1 LPFALTEQYMTPD
14 RARAP
19 LVGPGTRGKVPVSAG
34 GPRDT
39 RAGSVKVP
47 RSGVVAVSRSR
58 IVIVGAGF
66 AGYHAARTLSR
77 RFRGAAEIVLV
88 NPNDYFLYLP
98 LLPEVAAGV
107 LEPRRVSVSLAGT
120 LRGVRLVLG
129 EVNGVDLPSRK
140 ITYVDPEGRA
150 GALRYDRLV
159 LTVGSVN
166 KLLPIPGVAEH
177 AHGFRG
183 MPEALYLRDHMT
195 RQIEM
200 AAASEDPAESD
211 ARCTFVVVGAGYTGT
226 EVAAHGKLFTD
237 SLARQH
243 RRAGNAL
250 RGDRLP
256 RWMLLDIAP
265 RVLPE
270 LDERLSRTAH
280 RVLTKRRVEVRTGT
294 SVKEA
299 TKEGV
304 LLDDGEF
311 IPTHSLIWCVGVRPD
326 PLVEELGLP
335 SEIGRLAVD
344 EYLQVPGHPDVYACG
359 DVAAVPDRTRP
370 GEYTPMTGQHA
381 VRQGRLVARNVAA
394 SYGYGERRPYTHH
407 DLGFVVDLG
416 GLQAAANPLGV
427 RLSGPLANAV
437 TRAHHLAALPGNR
450 VRVAADW
457 LMDAVFPKQ
466 AVQLGLVRSW
476 SVPLES
482 ASPELA
488 RSPEWSTASGDAT
501 DGSERPSDE

>member
-1 LPFALTEQYMTPD
+1 M
-14 RARAP
+14 
-19 LVGPGTRGKVPVSAG
+19 G
-34 GPRDT
+34 
-39 RAGSVKVP
+39 
-47 RSGVVAVSRSR
+47 RSR

-66 AGYHAARTLSR
+66 AGYQAARRLSR
-77 RFRGAAEIVLV
+77 KFRGAAEIVLV

-98 LLPEVAAGV
+98 MLPEVSAGV

-129 EVNGVDLPSRK
+129 EVDGVDLTSRK
-140 ITYVDPEGRA
+140 ITYVDPEGN
-150 GALRYDRLV
+150 GGELRYDRLV

-166 KLLPIPGVAEH
+166 KLLPIPGVAEY

-183 MPEALYLRDHMT
+183 MPEALYLRDHIT
-195 RQIEM
+195 RQIAM
-200 AAASEDPAESD
+200 ATSAEDPAESD

-237 SLARQH
+237 SLAKQH
-243 RRAGNAL
+243 RKAGNGL

-270 LDERLSRTAH
+270 LDGRLSKTAH
-280 RVLTKRRVEVRTGT
+280 RVLTKRGVEVRTGT

-299 TKEGV
+299 TKEGI

-311 IPTHSLIWCVGVRPD
+311 VRTRSLIWCVGVRPD
-326 PLVEELGLP
+326 PLVEEMGLP
-335 SEIGRLAVD
+335 TEKGRLCVD
-344 EYLQVPGHPDVYACG
+344 EYLQVPGHPEVFSCG
-359 DVAAVPDRTRP
+359 DAAAVPDLTRP

-381 VRQGRLVARNVAA
+381 VRQGKTVADNVAA
-394 SYGYGERRPYTHH
+394 SYGYGQRRPYKHN
-407 DLGFVVDLG
+407 DLGFTVDLG
-416 GLQAAANPLGV
+416 GVQAAANPLGV
-427 RLSGPLANAV
+427 PLSGPLANAV
-437 TRAHHLAALPGNR
+437 TRAYHLAALPGNR

-457 LMDAVFPKQ
+457 LLDALLPRQ
-466 AVQLGLVRSW
+466 AAQLGLVRSW

-482 ASPELA
+482 SSPELA
-488 RSPEWSTASGDAT
+488 HSPKRAAGSAARRTDNRDAGGSSTQG
-501 DGSERPSDE
+501 